1 MKHFRKLPYPHDYK
15 SLRLFVRWFREYQ
28 AIRFKLI
35 NELKFQ
41 NEIDDIFGGDT
52 MREPYYS
59 LLQSIVD
66 MKTVFLTWKIWTK

>member
-1 MKHFRKLPYPHDYK
+1 MKQFRKLPYPRSYK
-15 SLRLFVRWFREYQ
+15 SLRLFVRWFRTHQ
-28 AIRFKLI
+28 AIRFKLL

-66 MKTVFLTWKIWTK
+66 MKPIFVT